1 MAKLEILKAAVYCGT
16 YSKYNAGS
24 IDGAWMQLAK
34 YQTNEEFLEACA
46 RLHKDEH
53 DPEFMFQDMEYLPD
67 EFYSESWI
75 DPEVFQV
82 LATVK
87 PWDEEKQSAFAA
99 FLDEK
104 GWPPDMF
111 SIEEFLA
118 AQASG
123 KRAKKHPNDKTWLDD
138 ETEEARSILKS
149 AGSWLADSLYKAMK
163 LRDGVFF
170 EFDKPEIEKSFCFG
184 YSSFY
189 GPSYEEA
196 SESCK
201 SFSEE
206 DFKLRN
212 LEKFNRTVSRYVE
225 LLEGRDEVAIAKR
238 YSDQAC
244 SVIYYIL
251 DPDYATTDGVT
262 KLTKEET
269 FDLKEKYLKAVYVL
283 RAKFVKQIDSYLKRY
298 GLTKIRKWTYCS
310 DD

>member
-1 MAKLEILKAAVYCGT
+1 MAKLEILNAAVYCGT
-16 YSKYNAGS
+16 YGKYNNGS

-34 YQTNEEFLEACA
+34 YQTNEEFLKACA
-46 RLHKDEH
+46 KLHKDEH
-53 DPEFMFQDMEYLPD
+53 GPEFMFQDKEFLPD

-75 DPEVFQV
+75 DPEIFQV
-82 LATVK
+82 LAIVK
-87 PWDEEKQSAFAA
+87 TWDTKKQDAFAD
-99 FLDEK
+99 FLDAK
-104 GWPPDMF
+104 GWPPDTF
-111 SIEEFLA
+111 AIEEFLT
-118 AQASG
+118 AQAKG
-123 KRAKKHPNDKTWLDD
+123 KQANKRTCTNWLDD

-149 AGSWLADSLYKAMK
+149 AGSWLADSLYKAIK

-170 EFDKPEIEKSFCFG
+170 EFEKPEIEKSFCFG

-212 LEKFNRTVSRYVE
+212 LEKFDRTVSRYEE

-238 YSDQAC
+238 YTGQARR
-244 SVIYYIL
+244 VIYYIL
-251 DPDYATTDGVT
+251 DPDYANIDGVT

-269 FDLKEKYLKAVYVL
+269 FELKEKYMKAVYIL
-283 RAKFVKQIDSYLKRY
+283 RAKFAKQIDSYLKRY